1 MEKVA
6 EAVEE
11 LQAAIKDQE
20 ACLKRKRETL
30 DEQLDHLFKKPKSKE
45 ATWLFGQ
52 VKASD
57 VIQLNVGGDTG
68 FVTKRDTLTAVQ
80 GSRLAEMFRD
90 RWIHSWQG
98 TARVAFSSTWIPSS
112 FELC

>member
-45 ATWLFGQ
+45 